1 LQKAPHRFEVNLKN
15 SRGVIKMNL
24 NDIVKIQDIDLNNK
38 NVLMRV
44 DYNVPLKDGK
54 VDNPKRIA
62 ATEKTIKYLLGKNCR
77 IVLISHLGRPKGKR
91 VAEFSLAPVAP
102 EVEKIMGVKVH
113 FASDCVGPE
122 ADKVVNAAKKGEIVL
137 LENLRFHPEEEAND
151 KEFAKQLSKYGEV
164 FVQEAFGTVH
174 RAHASTSAITQFL
187 PSAAGFLI
195 QKEVEF
201 LGGALESP
209 KRPFAAVI
217 GGAKVSD
224 KIMVLNNLLDK
235 VNVLII
241 GGGMAYTF
249 IKALGNKVGTS
260 LLEADK
266 IDEAKAVMEKAK
278 AKGVKLVL
286 PVDHVC
292 AKEFADAVPT
302 ITTEGNDI
310 PDGYMGLDIGPK
322 TIKLFDDTL
331 AECKTI
337 FWNGPVGVFEMP
349 SYSKGSFAIAQTLVK
364 LTEKG
369 VITIIGGGDSLNV
382 LKKAKISSS
391 KVSHASTG
399 GGASMEFVEG
409 KELPGLTAL
418 LKK

>member
-1 LQKAPHRFEVNLKN
+1 
-15 SRGVIKMNL
+15 MNL
-24 NDIVKIQDIDLNNK
+24 NDIVKIQDVNLDNK
-38 NVLMRV
+38 TVLVRV

-54 VDNPKRIA
+54 VDNPKRIT
-62 ATEKTIKYLLGKNCR
+62 ATEKTIKYLLGKGCKV
-77 IVLISHLGRPKGKR
+77 VLIAHLGRPKGK
-91 VAEFSLAPVAP
+91 VAPEFSLAPVAP

-113 FASDCVGPE
+113 FASDCVGAVAEE
-122 ADKVVNAAKKGEIVL
+122 AVKNAKNGEIVL
-137 LENLRFHPEEEAND
+137 LENLRFHPEEEKND
-151 KEFAKQLSKYGEV
+151 KAFAAQLAKLGEL

-174 RAHASTSAITQFL
+174 RAHASTSAITEFL

-201 LGGALESP
+201 LGGALENP
-209 KRPFAAVI
+209 ARPFAAII

-235 VNVLII
+235 VDVLIV

-249 IKALGNKVGTS
+249 NAALGYNVSNS
-260 LLEADK
+260 LLETDK
-266 IDEAKAVMEKAK
+266 EDEAKAIMAKAK
-278 AKGVKLVL
+278 EKGVKLLL
-286 PVDHVC
+286 PVDNIA
-292 AKEFADAVPT
+292 AKEFAEGVPT
-302 ITTEGNDI
+302 VTTDSPNI
-310 PDGYMGLDIGPK
+310 PEGYMGLDIGPK
-322 TIKLFDDTL
+322 TIKLFEEAL
-331 AECKTI
+331 SECKTI

-349 SYSKGSFAIAQTLVK
+349 TYAKGSFAIAETLVK

-369 VITIIGGGDSLNV
+369 AITIIGGGDSLNV

>member
-1 LQKAPHRFEVNLKN
+1 
-15 SRGVIKMNL
+15 MNL
-24 NDIVKIQDIDLNNK
+24 NDIVKIQDVNLDNK
-38 NVLMRV
+38 TVVVRV

-54 VDNPKRIA
+54 VDNPKRIT
-62 ATEKTIKYLLGKNCR
+62 ATEKTIKYLLGKGCKL
-77 IVLISHLGRPKGKR
+77 VLIAHLGRPKGK
-91 VAEFSLAPVAP
+91 VAPEFSLAPVAP

-113 FASDCVGPE
+113 FASDCVGEVAEE
-122 ADKVVNAAKKGEIVL
+122 AVKNAKNGEIVL
-137 LENLRFHPEEEAND
+137 LENLRFHPEEEKND
-151 KEFAKQLSKYGEV
+151 KEFAKKLAKLGDF

-174 RAHASTSAITQFL
+174 RAHASTSAITEFL

-201 LGGALESP
+201 LGGALENP
-209 KRPFAAVI
+209 ARPFAAII

-235 VNVLII
+235 VDVLIV

-249 IKALGNKVGTS
+249 NTALGYKVSNS

-266 IDEAKAVMEKAK
+266 IEEAKSIMAKAK
-278 AKGVKLVL
+278 EKGVKLLL
-286 PVDHVC
+286 PIDNIA
-292 AKEFADAVPT
+292 AKEFA
-302 ITTEGNDI
+302 EGVETVVTDSPNI
-310 PDGYMGLDIGPK
+310 PEGFMGLDIGPK
-322 TIKLFDDTL
+322 TIKLFEDAL
-331 AECKTI
+331 SECKTI

-349 SYSKGSFAIAQTLVK
+349 TYAKGSFAIAETLVK

-369 VITIIGGGDSLNV
+369 AITIIGGGDSLNV